1 MRKTLNI
8 HQEGGLGKYLGL
20 PEHFGRKKRDIFAS
34 LLDRIRQRAISWT
47 SRFLSGAGKLIML
60 KSVLTALPT
69 YTMSCFKLPLSL
81 CKQIQSLLTRFW
93 WDLSPEIR
101 KICWISWD
109 RLTRPRS
116 VGGLGF
122 REIEQFNDAMLAK
135 IAWRLIKDPHSLLV
149 QTLFGK
155 YCRYASFLDTV
166 PPRSASH
173 GWRGIL
179 AGREVLRKG
188 LGWVVGDGQSIN
200 VWSDPWLSLDTPQ
213 APIGPPTEATISLR
227 VKDLLNQ
234 QSNDWDISAIRVHLP
249 HYENHIRK
257 LIPPSFPRPDELVWL
272 ATTSGDYST
281 KSGYALA
288 KLHGSNVE
296 TNGFN
301 WKARIWQLNTSP
313 KLKQFLLKAMIGT
326 LPVGSQLIRRGM
338 TTAGVCRRCGSPET
352 ELQVLLQCPYAA
364 QVWDLLPSNFKP
376 FLLAITSISQLL
388 QASRRMASL
397 PPTGVGDTPLFPWLL
412 WTLWTNR
419 NKLLFEDKDYS
430 VDETVLKIIK
440 DARVWKGAQ
449 DSIIKKSN
457 SLVQDGQLVT
467 NSPAP
472 HLENFS
478 GTDDWRLF
486 TDAAWNGLS
495 GNCGLG
501 WHFQP
506 PGGAAPTSFTSNR
519 RFVSSA
525 LVAESLAVKAAL
537 LSAANQGVQRLKVF
551 SDSKTLISLI
561 IKRESNV
568 TVGNILCDISQL
580 ASSFAVISFHFIPR
594 TANSAADALAKLAL
608 FELQNLPLIED

>member
-1 MRKTLNI
+1 
-8 HQEGGLGKYLGL
+8 
-20 PEHFGRKKRDIFAS
+20 
-34 LLDRIRQRAISWT
+34 
-47 SRFLSGAGKLIML
+47 
-60 KSVLTALPT
+60 
-69 YTMSCFKLPLSL
+69 
-81 CKQIQSLLTRFW
+81 
-93 WDLSPEIR
+93 
-101 KICWISWD
+101 
-109 RLTRPRS
+109 
-116 VGGLGF
+116 
-122 REIEQFNDAMLAK
+122 
-135 IAWRLIKDPHSLLV
+135 
-149 QTLFGK
+149 
-155 YCRYASFLDTV
+155 
-166 PPRSASH
+166 
-173 GWRGIL
+173 
-179 AGREVLRKG
+179 
-188 LGWVVGDGQSIN
+188 
-200 VWSDPWLSLDTPQ
+200 
-213 APIGPPTEATISLR
+213 
-227 VKDLLNQ
+227 
-234 QSNDWDISAIRVHLP
+234 
-249 HYENHIRK
+249 
-257 LIPPSFPRPDELVWL
+257 
-272 ATTSGDYST
+272 
-281 KSGYALA
+281 
-288 KLHGSNVE
+288 
-296 TNGFN
+296 
-301 WKARIWQLNTSP
+301 
-313 KLKQFLLKAMIGT
+313 MIGT

-352 ELQVLLQCPYAA
+352 ELHVLLQCPYAA

-376 FLLAITSISQLL
+376 FPLAITSISQLL

-537 LSAANQGVQRLKVF
+537 LSAANQGVQRLRVF

-561 IKRESNV
+561 IKRKSNV
-568 TVGNILCDISQL
+568 TVGNILCDISQF

-594 TANSAADALAKLAL
+594 TANSATDVLAKLAL